1 VALTPSAC
9 TAADEPDRHRIP
21 VNPRPAPK
29 GLGPNHHVHQNLHT
43 PHLRPHHR
51 QRDWSRH
58 QRDVKGV
65 ITRVSPRESEGLY
78 QTTDL
83 KVIIGTAELGTYYPT
98 EADRIQYLQAGATRE
113 AKIIAITTYRGDN
126 PVLHTL
132 IARPQ

>member
-1 VALTPSAC
+1 MSQIDTVFQS
-9 TAADEPDRHRIP
+9 I
-21 VNPRPAPK
+21 PAPLLK
-29 GLGPNHHVHQNLHT
+29 
-43 PHLRPHHR
+43 
-51 QRDWSRH
+51 DWGQTITYIKTSPPRNYNPTTGVVNGA
-58 QRDVKGV
+58 DISVTVKGV
-65 ITRVSPRESEGLY
+65 ITRVTPRESEGLY

-98 EADRIQYLQAGATRE
+98 EADRIRYLQAGATRE

>member
-1 VALTPSAC
+1 MSQIDTVFQS
-9 TAADEPDRHRIP
+9 I
-21 VNPRPAPK
+21 PAPLLK
-29 GLGPNHHVHQNLHT
+29 DWGQTITYIKTST
-43 PHLRPHHR
+43 PRTYDPTTGNVTGA
-51 QRDWSRH
+51 DTNVT
-58 QRDVKGV
+58 VKGV

>member
-1 VALTPSAC
+1 MSQIDTVFQS
-9 TAADEPDRHRIP
+9 I
-21 VNPRPAPK
+21 PAPLLK
-29 GLGPNHHVHQNLHT
+29 DWGQTITYIKTTT
-43 PHLRPHHR
+43 PRSYDPTTGNVTGADTNVTL
-51 QRDWSRH
+51 
-58 QRDVKGV
+58 KGV

-98 EADRIQYLQAGATRE
+98 EADRIQYLQAGVTRE
-113 AKIIAITTYRGDN
+113 AKIISITSYRGDN